1 MDTSEFRNQLLDIR
15 KILESFLENYEEEQ
29 NHNFQDKLNA
39 LNKEYELIHDSLLT
53 VINYFSL
60 QQNAIRALLLIE
72 NVTREKTIKI
82 QEVEY
87 LRNAIR
93 MMILPQVETLLYNL
107 KSAVKSKERVLDYLE
122 HNPIKNV
129 PDLVQDMV
137 AMDKKFL
144 NIIEQPQQAMTS
156 NLLEQTLQ
164 AMLMSHLDNAQE
176 YITKMKQNLEGPA
189 TNQLDNQVE
198 TSEDED

>member
-15 KILESFLENYEEEQ
+15 KILESFLEDNEKEQ
-29 NHNFQDKLNA
+29 DQNFQDKLNE

-107 KSAVKSKERVLDYLE
+107 KSAVKSKERVLNYLE
-122 HNPIKNV
+122 NNPIKNV
-129 PDLVQDMV
+129 PDLVQEMV
-137 AMDKKFL
+137 TMDKKFL
-144 NIIEQPQQAMTS
+144 DVIEQPQQAMTS

-176 YITKMKQNLEGPA
+176 YINKMTQNLGKP
-189 TNQLDNQVE
+189 E
-198 TSEDED
+198 TSTEQVNTSEEEEN